1 MQSETEIQKP
11 IEAAPIEQEADRLA
25 EWRRRGFY
33 RVRRDED
40 RTWRLADGQHQQDRK
55 DTHGT
60 DHDQSHLPGLERAD
74 YRPDQGTAF
83 TEGTDHQPAKDQR
96 KDATYDRAHQ
106 HDAEGP
112 RQMLAREICRCQ
124 RNCRRIQPRSE
135 EHTSALQS
143 LMRIS

>member
-11 IEAAPIEQEADRLA
+11 IEAAPIEQEADRRA

-40 RTWRLADGQHQQDRK
+40 RTWRLADGQHQQDRQ

-74 YRPDQGTAF
+74 YRPDPGTAF
-83 TEGTDHQPAKDQR
+83 TEGTDHQPPQAHRQA
-96 KDATYDRAHQ
+96 ATYDPDPTPDADAPPPPLAGKTCRGQRTRPRIPTRLH
-106 HDAEGP
+106 HD
-112 RQMLAREICRCQ
+112 
-124 RNCRRIQPRSE
+124 
-135 EHTSALQS
+135 
-143 LMRIS
+143 

>member
-40 RTWRLADGQHQQDRK
+40 RTWRRAAGPHSQDRQG
-55 DTHGT
+55 TPGT

-74 YRPDQGTAF
+74 SRADTGTAF
-83 TEGTDHQPAKDQR
+83 SEGNDNHAPTDQERNREHQGKSVY
-96 KDATYDRAHQ
+96 ATV
-106 HDAEGP
+106 ELG
-112 RQMLAREICRCQ
+112 
-124 RNCRRIQPRSE
+124 
-135 EHTSALQS
+135 
-143 LMRIS
+143 

>member
-11 IEAAPIEQEADRLA
+11 IEAAPIEQKADRLA

-40 RTWRLADGQHQQDRK
+40 RTWRLADGQHQQDRQ

-60 DHDQSHLPGLERAD
+60 DHDHSNLPGLESAD

-83 TEGTDHQPAKDQR
+83 TEGTDHQPAQDPRHAAPPEPAHHTHAKDPPHHL
-96 KDATYDRAHQ
+96 T
-106 HDAEGP
+106 P
-112 RQMLAREICRCQ
+112 
-124 RNCRRIQPRSE
+124 
-135 EHTSALQS
+135 
-143 LMRIS
+143 